1 LFKYLKQISTKSD
14 VFKLGRVPMT
24 FAFQKEVCE
33 RLVGKPNT
41 EQYSRISIL
50 AQYLCDVRLKFVI
63 PGII

>member
-1 LFKYLKQISTKSD
+1 
-14 VFKLGRVPMT
+14 MT

-41 EQYSRISIL
+41 DQYSRVSIL